1 MPVMYKQRV
10 YSRRYSLQDL
20 YMYQDRGI
28 ANTKFSSRNLLMEF
42 IQYPE
47 INWFIEQGIGLSV
60 ETFKVMETMEMQ
72 ADLIATFTGEQWD
85 MWREQK
91 IIDKLQNS
99 YNTNTRKEE
108 FPF

>member
-1 MPVMYKQRV
+1 MPQMFKQRV

-20 YMYQDRGI
+20 YMYRDRGI
-28 ANTKFSSRNLLMEF
+28 ADTKFSSRNLLMEF
-42 IQYPE
+42 IQFPE
-47 INWFIEQGIGLSV
+47 VEWFLEQGVPLSV
-60 ETFKVMETMEMQ
+60 ETFEVIETMEMQ
-72 ADLIATFTGEQWD
+72 ADLIAHFTGEQYD
-85 MWREQK
+85 AWREQK

>member
-1 MPVMYKQRV
+1 
-10 YSRRYSLQDL
+10 
-20 YMYQDRGI
+20 
-28 ANTKFSSRNLLMEF
+28 MEF

-99 YNTNTRKEE
+99 YNTNTHKEN